1 MRKSLFF
8 LLLTFFFAQGIY
20 AQCESCNPPKGRIVD
35 YCYQET
41 GMDGFCAMFSEN
53 LKSFHFENA
62 NRKKNKVVEVYL
74 PKEFSAQAPIQYL
87 VNLTL
92 NKKLKL
98 NTEELLFI
106 AHAVENWHQAEAI
119 RLWKPE
125 IVMEGYTMTETGM
138 AYKVLKMGNGE
149 IPTTGQMPKVHY
161 TGYLLDGKKFDSSRD
176 RKAPFEFALGRG
188 QVIKGWDLGV
198 AMMPVGSRF
207 VFMIPADLAYGSRE
221 IPNVIPSNSTL
232 IFDVELLSAK

>member
-1 MRKSLFF
+1 
-8 LLLTFFFAQGIY
+8 
-20 AQCESCNPPKGRIVD
+20 
-35 YCYQET
+35 
-41 GMDGFCAMFSEN
+41 
-53 LKSFHFENA
+53 
-62 NRKKNKVVEVYL
+62 
-74 PKEFSAQAPIQYL
+74 
-87 VNLTL
+87 
-92 NKKLKL
+92 
-98 NTEELLFI
+98 
-106 AHAVENWHQAEAI
+106 
-119 RLWKPE
+119 
-125 IVMEGYTMTETGM
+125 MEGYTITETGL
-138 AYKVLKMGNGE
+138 AYKVLKMGDGE